1 MGVVAV
7 MQHTYAIK
15 DGYDG
20 TPVCLGRVPRG
31 HEIEGT
37 VAARATEFTNNSYP
51 HKCWVRHGKIHLVG
65 TGKRRVCHAKL
76 TVAVRFKPRA
86 SKGPRR

>member
-7 MQHTYAIK
+7 MQHTYAVK

-20 TPVCLGRVPRG
+20 NVICLGRVPDG

-37 VAARATEFTNNSYP
+37 VAARATEFTKSTYP
-51 HKCWVRHGKIHLVG
+51 HDCWVKGGKIQFKG
-65 TGKRRVCHAKL
+65 TGKRRVCNAKL

-86 SKGPRR
+86 RKRRR